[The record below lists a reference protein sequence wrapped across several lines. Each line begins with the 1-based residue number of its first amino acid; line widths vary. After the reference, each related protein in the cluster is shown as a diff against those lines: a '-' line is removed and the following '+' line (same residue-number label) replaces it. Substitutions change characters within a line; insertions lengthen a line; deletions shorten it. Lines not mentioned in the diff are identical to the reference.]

1 MESPIEPTPA
11 PQQPKQPLVARLG
24 FFVLGGVG
32 STTINSSILDLTR
45 HYLGW
50 PYSLGYAV
58 SVASTAA
65 IFFLWSYFINFRTS
79 LVWKNCLGR
88 YIACVLLALL
98 INYLIGVCG
107 LKQFGS
113 TRLARF
119 IVIGI
124 VQSFTGG
131 IKFLLYHFWVFPYA
145 EAQPAR
151 KQPAAATS

>member
-1 MESPIEPTPA
+1 MDSPAAVKPP
-11 PQQPKQPLVARLG
+11 QPKQPLPARLG
-24 FFVLGGVG
+24 FFVLGGLG
-32 STTINSSILDLTR
+32 STTLNSTILDLTR
-45 HYLGW
+45 HYFGW
-50 PYSLGYAV
+50 PYAAGYAV
-58 SVASTAA
+58 SAASTAFV
-65 IFFLWSYFINFRTS
+65 FFLWSYFVNFRTS

-98 INYLIGVCG
+98 MNYLIGVCG

-131 IKFLLYHFWVFPYA
+131 IKFLLYHYWVFPYA
-145 EAQPAR
+145 DGPAR
-151 KQPAAATS
+151 KEPAAVPS

>member
-1 MESPIEPTPA
+1 MDSPTAANPP
-11 PQQPKQPLVARLG
+11 PKQPLVARLG

-32 STTINSSILDLTR
+32 STTLNSTILDATR
-45 HYLGW
+45 HFWGW
-50 PYSLGYAV
+50 PYAAGYAF
-58 SVASTAA
+58 SAASTALV
-65 IFFLWSYFINFRTS
+65 FFLWSYFINFRTS

-113 TRLARF
+113 TRLARYL
-119 IVIGI
+119 VILV

-145 EAQPAR
+145 DGPPGKEPT
-151 KQPAAATS
+151 AAAS

>member
-1 MESPIEPTPA
+1 MESPTVSKK
-11 PQQPKQPLVARLG
+11 QPKQPLVARLG

-32 STTINSSILDLTR
+32 STTLNSSILNLTR
-45 HYLGW
+45 HWGW
-50 PYSLGYAV
+50 PLVFGYDVLGYAF
-58 SVASTAA
+58 STACTA
-65 IFFLWSYFINFRTS
+65 FVFFLWSYFINFRTS
-79 LVWKNCLGR
+79 RVWKNCLGR

-98 INYLIGVCG
+98 MNILIGVCG

-113 TRLARF
+113 TGLDRF

-145 EAQPAR
+145 ESAR
-151 KQPAAATS
+151 KDPAVAAS